1 MQKTYMLGIALL
13 LATSCANKSETKNV
27 SENFNHVKTREEAT
41 SSSTEKKSKQLE
53 TELEKTFISKAATV
67 GNDSLHLFI
76 KKATIE
82 ALAKNLFQSSIQLE
96 DSCIALGGY
105 IENSTISKEVSQE
118 NNIQVKRDSI
128 LSIQKYR
135 LNNSLSVRI
144 PHQQLHRFL
153 KIVQRVCDKIEY
165 RHVRAE
171 NVALDLWKEK
181 RTQDIIQAH
190 TAQFDGKNIKV
201 DSDVLLNQKMQQL
214 EAELE
219 EKKLE
224 EDIRFSQVN
233 LTLRSDFRLEKKM
246 SPILPQAQRFS
257 APLSEQFNQAFHA
270 GWFGFMSLLIGL
282 THIWFI
288 FVLVSLSW
296 LIWKRLKNKKTG
308 AN

>member
-1 MQKTYMLGIALL
+1 MQKIYILGIALQL
-13 LATSCANKSETKNV
+13 VTSCANKAETKSA
-27 SENFNHVKTREEAT
+27 SENFNQIETREEA
-41 SSSTEKKSKQLE
+41 SSSTEKKSKQQESTLE
-53 TELEKTFISKAATV
+53 QTFISKAARV

-76 KKATIE
+76 KKATLE
-82 ALAKNLFQSSIQLE
+82 ALTKNLYQSSIRIE
-96 DSCIALGGY
+96 DSCISLGGY

-118 NNIQVKRDSI
+118 NSIQVKQDSI
-128 LSIQKYR
+128 LSMEKYR

-153 KIVQRVCDKIEY
+153 KIVQQVCDKIEY
-165 RHVRAE
+165 RQVSAE

-181 RTQDIIQAH
+181 RTQEIIQAH

-201 DSDVLLNQKMQQL
+201 DSDVLLTQKMQQL

-246 SPILPQAQRFS
+246 SPILPQAKRFS
-257 APLSEQFNQAFHA
+257 APLSEQFTQAFHA
-270 GWFGFMSLLIGL
+270 GWFGFMSILIGL

-288 FVLVSLSW
+288 FVLAPLSW
-296 LIWKRLKNKKTG
+296 FIWKRLRNKKTG
-308 AN
+308 EN